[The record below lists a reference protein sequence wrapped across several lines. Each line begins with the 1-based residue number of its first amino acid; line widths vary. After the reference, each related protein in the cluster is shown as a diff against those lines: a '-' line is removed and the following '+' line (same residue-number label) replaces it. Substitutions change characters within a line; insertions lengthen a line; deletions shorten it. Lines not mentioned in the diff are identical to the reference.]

1 MTYLREVVATPR
13 PLPAPFGLVNPKTV
27 VGLRGHW
34 ENGIA
39 YEITTDGLFAHVHD
53 ACDYTAAGGN
63 TIGNAPGTAGSAT
76 TIYAQD
82 FAPFVIEGTDGCR
95 SSLGLT
101 PEERKARAVEALEL
115 LTPKAVERE
124 FWTNGFTGVNTAGN
138 KSLQNSPTTTLLAGA
153 AVKPRR
159 GLAALEQ
166 ALADDG
172 AGTLG
177 AVHVTRDVLS
187 LLRLD
192 MDPNGGDSDGV
203 LYTPG
208 GNMLIGGVGY
218 TGNGPASAGA
228 NTARTAGHAWA
239 YATGPVAVHLSPIQV
254 SDTPSMVTGPVG
266 VESFHTTNTLVYTAE
281 RFAAVTF
288 NGTKVYAVLI
298 DLDG

>member
-1 MTYLREVVATPR
+1 
-13 PLPAPFGLVNPKTV
+13 
-27 VGLRGHW
+27 
-34 ENGIA
+34 
-39 YEITTDGLFAHVHD
+39 
-53 ACDYTAAGGN
+53 
-63 TIGNAPGTAGSAT
+63 
-76 TIYAQD
+76 
-82 FAPFVIEGTDGCR
+82 VIEGTDGCR
-95 SSLGLT
+95 TSLGLT

-159 GLAALEQ
+159 ALAALEQ

-218 TGNGPASAGA
+218 TGNGPAGA
-228 NTARTAGHAWA
+228 NQARTAGHAWA

-254 SDTPSMVTGPVG
+254 SDTPSMVTGQVG

>member
-1 MTYLREVVATPR
+1 MTYLRELVATPR
-13 PLPAPFGLVNPKTV
+13 PLPAPFGLVNPKTL

-39 YEITTDGLFAHVHD
+39 YEITTGGLFAHVHD
-53 ACDYTAAGGN
+53 ACDYTATGGN
-63 TIGNAPGTAGSAT
+63 TIGNPPGSAGSANT
-76 TIYAQD
+76 VYAQD

-101 PEERKARAVEALEL
+101 VEERMARAVEALEL

-124 FWTNGFTGVNTAGN
+124 FWSNGFTGVNTAGN
-138 KSLQNSPTTTLLAGA
+138 RSLQNSTTTTLLAGA

-159 GLAALEQ
+159 AIAALEQ

-187 LLRLD
+187 LLRVD
-192 MDPNGGDSDGV
+192 MADTGDSDGV
-203 LYTPG
+203 IYTPG

-218 TGNGPASAGA
+218 TGNGPAGA
-228 NTARTAGHAWA
+228 NQARTAGHAWA
-239 YATGPVAVHLSPIQV
+239 YATGPVAVHLGPIQV
-254 SDTPSMVTGPVG
+254 SDEPSKVTGPVG

-281 RFAAVTF
+281 RFAAVTY
-288 NGTKVYAVLI
+288 NGTSVYAVLI
-298 DLDG
+298 DLDA